1 MSRIAPV
8 SAPYSDALRQCF
20 DRVVPDGM
28 EPPRIYRVVARNESL
43 FVDLV
48 ERGLLGLTGLFDR
61 GVLAPRLREIL
72 ILRTCAAAGND
83 YEWHLHVDSGLSPSM
98 GLDAAEI
105 TDTRADDPDP
115 QLWAPAEL
123 AAMKLPDALV
133 RRLAVDDVLFAQLR
147 EHFDEPTLIEM
158 TQLIGWYTIVAMQV
172 ALLDLRPIEGNL

>member
-1 MSRIAPV
+1 MGDGAVPAIRPVAVGCCRARRLTVKVAVAAGAARGTGLATSVVISLTQPMRVLLTLRISVADATVVQIHHARAKEPPMSRIAPV

-20 DRVVPDGM
+20 DRVVPAGM

-83 YEWHLHVDSGLSPSM
+83 YEWHLHVDSGLSP
-98 GLDAAEI
+98 
-105 TDTRADDPDP
+105 
-115 QLWAPAEL
+115 
-123 AAMKLPDALV
+123 
-133 RRLAVDDVLFAQLR
+133 
-147 EHFDEPTLIEM
+147 
-158 TQLIGWYTIVAMQV
+158 
-172 ALLDLRPIEGNL
+172 